1 MLARVLRTI
10 GAVAAVREV
19 VIAVPAGMEKSARLE
34 VSAAEL
40 QIPAKIIQGGV
51 ERQDSVRLALSL
63 TSSEAE
69 LVVVHDAARPF
80 AAPAMFEACITA
92 AARSGGAIVAVPV
105 ADTLKLVE
113 HQRVSATLPR
123 AGLWQA
129 QTPQVFRRELLIRA
143 HEQASREPTVVTD
156 DAYLVERLGV
166 SLAVVEGSNLNMK
179 ITTPDDLTI
188 AQAIARF
195 GFPR

>member
-1 MLARVLRTI
+1 MKASAIIVAAGSGTRLGTETPKAFVPIGTSSLLARVLRTI

-40 QIPAKIIQGGV
+40 PIPANIIQGGV

-80 AAPAMFEACITA
+80 AAPA
-92 AARSGGAIVAVPV
+92 
-105 ADTLKLVE
+105 
-113 HQRVSATLPR
+113 
-123 AGLWQA
+123 
-129 QTPQVFRRELLIRA
+129 
-143 HEQASREPTVVTD
+143 
-156 DAYLVERLGV
+156 
-166 SLAVVEGSNLNMK
+166 
-179 ITTPDDLTI
+179 
-188 AQAIARF
+188 
-195 GFPR
+195 